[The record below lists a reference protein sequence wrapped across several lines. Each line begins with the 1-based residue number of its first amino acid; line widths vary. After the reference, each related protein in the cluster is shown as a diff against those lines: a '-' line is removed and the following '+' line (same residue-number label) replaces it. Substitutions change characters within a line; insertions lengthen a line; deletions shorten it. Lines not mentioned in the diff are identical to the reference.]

1 MILIKDFL
9 ATIGMIR
16 SEATRERIAM
26 FNRRNLL
33 SAGIAAV
40 AASATATANAGDA
53 KGKLF
58 VNMTTDEPHRA
69 LMALSFARKQQERGH
84 PVTIY
89 FNDRGVLVASVANAS
104 GFAAQQELAAAIAG
118 AGGALLVCPMCMK
131 HYGVEEGQLMPN
143 ARVSNP
149 DLAGEALFADDTRTL
164 TW

>member
-26 FNRRNLL
+26 FNRRNVLA
-33 SAGIAAV
+33 AGIAAV
-40 AASATATANAGDA
+40 AASATATAGDA

-131 HYGVEEGQLMPN
+131 HFGVEEEQLMPD